1 MKSLPITRPI
11 FHVEGQASLQ
21 QRLDSL
27 LKRLFD
33 LTASLAGLLVLG
45 PFFLLI
51 GQLIKRESPG
61 PIFFRGPRVGR
72 NGEVFYIWKFRTMY
86 ERPESYRGPSITA
99 SGDNRITPLGHWL
112 RLTKINELPQL
123 FNVLAGEMSLVGPR
137 PEVPEI
143 AEGWPA
149 DAKREVLSVRPGI
162 TSPASIIYR
171 DEEAMLIGGNTMDE
185 YLRKILP
192 DKLRLDQLYVRNH
205 TFLSDL
211 DVILMTLI
219 VLLPTV
225 RNAPIPEARLYVGPL
240 VHFARRI
247 GNWFVID
254 SLLAFGAIAT
264 SGIIWRTGGPL
275 ELGVDVA
282 LAVGLIMALT
292 FSLSNYILGLHRV
305 SWRHA
310 PPALA
315 IDLAFSG
322 GIATLA
328 QVLINQ
334 FWVGEVR
341 LPLGMLIVSGLFT
354 FIGFTAAR
362 YRERLLLG
370 LASRWVYHRNRF
382 NPIGERVLIVGAGE
396 YGQMAAWLM
405 QKSAF
410 ASAYVILGMVDD
422 DMYKHGMLIDG
433 YPVLGGSRELSRI
446 VKEKDVGLI
455 LFAISNINPRERERI
470 LAQCRKT
477 SARVVIMPDI
487 LQILHNQIRSEQVL
501 RPYAAD

>member
-11 FHVEGQASLQ
+11 IQIEENAGLQKWINVVLKRSFDIFASL
-21 QRLDSL
+21 
-27 LKRLFD
+27 F
-33 LTASLAGLLVLG
+33 GLLLLA
-45 PFFLLI
+45 PFFVLI
-51 GQLIKRESPG
+51 GFFIKRESPG
-61 PIFFRGPRVGR
+61 PVFFKGPRMGK
-72 NGEVFYIWKFRTMY
+72 NQSIFYIWKFRTMY
-86 ERPESYRGPSITA
+86 ERVESYEGPSITA
-99 SGDNRITPLGHWL
+99 KGDARITPLGHWL

-123 FNVLAGEMSLVGPR
+123 INVLFGEMSLVGPR

-143 AEGWPA
+143 AQDWPK
-149 DAKREVLSVRPGI
+149 DAKREVLSVQPGI
-162 TSPASIIYR
+162 TSPASILYR
-171 DEEAMLIGGNTMDE
+171 DEEAMLIGNNSMDD

-225 RNAPIPEARLYVGPL
+225 RNTPIPEARLYVGPL
-240 VHFARRI
+240 SIFTHRI
-247 GNWFVID
+247 WNWFVID
-254 SLLAFGAIAT
+254 SLIAFTAIAAA
-264 SGIIWRTGGPL
+264 GILWRTGGPL

-282 LAVGLIMALT
+282 LLVGLIMALI
-292 FSLSNYILGLHRV
+292 FSLSNYLLGLHRV
-305 SWRHA
+305 AWRYA

-322 GIATLA
+322 FLATLSIVA
-328 QVLINQ
+328 VNFSWPGQQ
-334 FWVGEVR
+334 
-341 LPLGMLIVSGLFT
+341 LPLGMLLFSGFFT

-362 YRERLLLG
+362 YRERLLMG

-382 NPIGERVLIVGAGE
+382 SPIGERVLIVGAGE

-422 DMYKHGMLIDG
+422 DIHKQGMLIDG
-433 YPVLGGSRELSRI
+433 YPVVCGSRELARM
-446 VKEKDVGLI
+446 VKDKDVGLI

-470 LAQCRKT
+470 LNICRKT
-477 SARVVIMPDI
+477 NARVVIMPDI
-487 LQILHNQIRSEQVL
+487 LQILHTQLAQET
-501 RPYAAD
+501 PYQTYA